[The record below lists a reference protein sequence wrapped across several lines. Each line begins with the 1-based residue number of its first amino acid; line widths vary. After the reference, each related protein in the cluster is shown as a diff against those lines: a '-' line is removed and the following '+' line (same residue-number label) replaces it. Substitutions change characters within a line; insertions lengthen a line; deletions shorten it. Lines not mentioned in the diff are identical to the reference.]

1 MNRFLQALIAVS
13 GLLITG
19 LLGFQTLDSN
29 VRTEANERLQAKY
42 AFLSLFSQQIGT
54 AMSECDSTPLA
65 IIETALEQLS
75 KELPNE
81 TEFRQAYQDRNRD
94 VGQYVTDCLA
104 NGGKAGGA
112 AIPVASR
119 EPDAAVPPGTPSAPV
134 TTTPGAD
141 DSVQP
146 SAPAPTVVGNLDLR
160 AKENAVQ
167 QGGPPP
173 TASGGAAKAG
183 AWYAVL
189 ASYKVGSEDKY
200 VPDDIAKF
208 RQAIA
213 SAGDPSLKLEV
224 YRTSVS
230 NHFAIVLTPPTG
242 TEDDARRL
250 VSLARKRGWSP
261 DAFAQAENR
270 WMVCADPSTLAALQ
284 SCQGAPRS

>member
-29 VRTEANERLQAKY
+29 RRTEANERLQAKY

-112 AIPVASR
+112 AIPVVSS
-119 EPDAAVPPGTPSAPV
+119 EPGAAVPPGAPSAPFN
-134 TTTPGAD
+134 TMPGAG
-141 DSVQP
+141 DSAQP
-146 SAPAPTVVGNLDLR
+146 TAPAPTVVGNLELR

-167 QGGPPP
+167 QVAPPA
-173 TASGGAAKAG
+173 ASGAPAKAG

-200 VPDDIAKF
+200 VPDDVAKF
-208 RQAIA
+208 RKAIA

-230 NHFAIVLTPPTG
+230 NHFAIVLTPSTG
-242 TEDDARRL
+242 TQDDARRL

-261 DAFAQAENR
+261 DAFAQVENR
-270 WMVCADPSTLAALQ
+270 WTVCADPNTLTALQ